1 MDENNMNQGFP
12 ENPDGYQAA
21 PNNGEYA
28 NYNADPNGNAYGGY
42 NADPNGNAY
51 GGYNADP
58 NMGGYADY
66 NADAGNG
73 GYVQPEMN
81 AYGDQVPYQVPA
93 PKKKKG
99 GKIALI
105 SLIAVVLVAAI
116 VAVVFF
122 LVRKTP
128 EEVIKSSIKKTI
140 TDTVDKSPVE
150 EATGISEFSDD
161 KMDFDVNM
169 TVNSIYRMDGIAGS
183 NLDLNGA
190 FEKQSD
196 NSYNMNL
203 NGSLSIADQALSAS
217 VYCVDRVIYF
227 ELPELYNDVFKM
239 DLASMMDALDT
250 SDLDTDTQNKVK
262 ELYEKYMTPANE
274 DLKKAIS
281 FDKVGNVTVEN
292 HNGDSVSC
300 KQYTVT
306 LPTADVKA
314 YVTALCNYLNAYAS
328 EFITDEQLESA
339 DITRSD
345 LAQVFNYVPT
355 YYGILFSRDFVLN
368 VYVKHNE
375 VVKLGMDYKFTV
387 LNAEASL
394 AVDFMGTDSPADDIY
409 AALSVTKDEEELASV
424 TISDKSENG
433 KGSYTKKLEETVV
446 VNGETTATLTQNSSF
461 VKSTNA
467 FESHMTVSAAEQPV
481 FAYDLTGSLKDINK
495 GKSYTVAI
503 DSLKVTNGDSTVYAD
518 LSGEIKLGD
527 LGAEIKAPDSS
538 KNVIDYT
545 EMTDDYMQNNMN
557 TDNLE
562 KIVSAWKKALGSS
575 ADIKDD
581 ISLGDLTSSD
591 IDLGDISDIEDD
603 SEMVVDSADI
613 DDQDYSGIK
622 MSGDSYTIAIKD
634 PSGYDRG
641 YADDSEVDI
650 YNDKYNVYY
659 TLTPDCDKEKECK
672 NFKAYFDYLGE
683 DGKVVDEKMEQ
694 VTGANGQTLDC
705 YVINSEVYG
714 TNTRDYYYFYPVN
727 DKDYLVVNVNVWADG
742 EGEEVKADIT
752 AIADELVNDQVIDI
766 QK

>member
-1 MDENNMNQGFP
+1 MH
-12 ENPDGYQAA
+12 
-21 PNNGEYA
+21 
-28 NYNADPNGNAYGGY
+28 
-42 NADPNGNAY
+42 
-51 GGYNADP
+51 
-58 NMGGYADY
+58 
-66 NADAGNG
+66 
-73 GYVQPEMN
+73 
-81 AYGDQVPYQVPA
+81 
-93 PKKKKG
+93 
-99 GKIALI
+99 
-105 SLIAVVLVAAI
+105 
-116 VAVVFF
+116 
-122 LVRKTP
+122 R
-128 EEVIKSSIKKTI
+128 
-140 TDTVDKSPVE
+140 
-150 EATGISEFSDD
+150 
-161 KMDFDVNM
+161 
-169 TVNSIYRMDGIAGS
+169 
-183 NLDLNGA
+183 
-190 FEKQSD
+190 
-196 NSYNMNL
+196 
-203 NGSLSIADQALSAS
+203 
-217 VYCVDRVIYF
+217 
-227 ELPELYNDVFKM
+227 
-239 DLASMMDALDT
+239 
-250 SDLDTDTQNKVK
+250 
-262 ELYEKYMTPANE
+262 
-274 DLKKAIS
+274 
-281 FDKVGNVTVEN
+281 
-292 HNGDSVSC
+292 
-300 KQYTVT
+300 
-306 LPTADVKA
+306 
-314 YVTALCNYLNAYAS
+314 
-328 EFITDEQLESA
+328 
-339 DITRSD
+339 
-345 LAQVFNYVPT
+345 
-355 YYGILFSRDFVLN
+355 
-368 VYVKHNE
+368 
-375 VVKLGMDYKFTV
+375 
-387 LNAEASL
+387 
-394 AVDFMGTDSPADDIY
+394 
-409 AALSVTKDEEELASV
+409 
-424 TISDKSENG
+424 DKSENG

-659 TLTPDCDKEKECK
+659 TLTPDCDKEKECE

>member
-1 MDENNMNQGFP
+1 
-12 ENPDGYQAA
+12 
-21 PNNGEYA
+21 
-28 NYNADPNGNAYGGY
+28 
-42 NADPNGNAY
+42 
-51 GGYNADP
+51 
-58 NMGGYADY
+58 
-66 NADAGNG
+66 
-73 GYVQPEMN
+73 
-81 AYGDQVPYQVPA
+81 
-93 PKKKKG
+93 
-99 GKIALI
+99 
-105 SLIAVVLVAAI
+105 
-116 VAVVFF
+116 
-122 LVRKTP
+122 
-128 EEVIKSSIKKTI
+128 
-140 TDTVDKSPVE
+140 
-150 EATGISEFSDD
+150 
-161 KMDFDVNM
+161 
-169 TVNSIYRMDGIAGS
+169 
-183 NLDLNGA
+183 
-190 FEKQSD
+190 
-196 NSYNMNL
+196 
-203 NGSLSIADQALSAS
+203 
-217 VYCVDRVIYF
+217 
-227 ELPELYNDVFKM
+227 
-239 DLASMMDALDT
+239 
-250 SDLDTDTQNKVK
+250 
-262 ELYEKYMTPANE
+262 
-274 DLKKAIS
+274 
-281 FDKVGNVTVEN
+281 
-292 HNGDSVSC
+292 
-300 KQYTVT
+300 
-306 LPTADVKA
+306 
-314 YVTALCNYLNAYAS
+314 
-328 EFITDEQLESA
+328 
-339 DITRSD
+339 
-345 LAQVFNYVPT
+345 
-355 YYGILFSRDFVLN
+355 
-368 VYVKHNE
+368 
-375 VVKLGMDYKFTV
+375 MDYKFTV

-409 AALSVTKDEEELASV
+409 AVLSVTKDEEELASV

-659 TLTPDCDKEKECK
+659 TLTPDCDKEKECE

-742 EGEEVKADIT
+742 EGKEVKADIT

>member
-28 NYNADPNGNAYGGY
+28 NYNADPNGNAY
-42 NADPNGNAY
+42 
-51 GGYNADP
+51 
-58 NMGGYADY
+58 
-66 NADAGNG
+66 G

-169 TVNSIYRMDGIAGS
+169 TVNSIYQMDGIAGS

-281 FDKVGNVTVEN
+281 FDKVGNATVEN

-345 LAQVFNYVPT
+345 LAQIFNYVPT
-355 YYGILFSRDFVLN
+355 YYGMLFSRDFVLN

-527 LGAEIKAPDSS
+527 LGTEIKTPDSS